1 MATLMTHQN
10 PTKVRNIKYR
20 KKRSSSLVRE
30 IDKQSF
36 SLDKP
41 RERERERDRE
51 RERFLDLRDP
61 SIDEAIKR
69 RTVRDKFG

>member
-41 RERERERDRE
+41 RERERER
-51 RERFLDLRDP
+51 FLDLRDP